1 MYTKNISPRNII
13 SFPEFPSETS
23 MRLGFLSIFVS
34 SLIILSAYSASLTS
48 FLTVSTVS
56 LPFST
61 MEEFVDHGSYGLI
74 TFRNSADYEII
85 TVRRHACLVY
95 YMKRI
100 IFEHMV

>member
-1 MYTKNISPRNII
+1 
-13 SFPEFPSETS
+13 

-85 TVRRHACLVY
+85 TVRRHVFGILYETNNIRTYGVSRYDFSLTIGA
-95 YMKRI
+95 
-100 IFEHMV
+100 

>member
-1 MYTKNISPRNII
+1 
-13 SFPEFPSETS
+13 

-61 MEEFVDHGSYGLI
+61 MEEFVDQGSYKLI

-85 TVRRHACLVY
+85 TVRGHVFGLYETNNIRAYSV
-95 YMKRI
+95 I
-100 IFEHMV
+100 IIDTISV

>member
-1 MYTKNISPRNII
+1 
-13 SFPEFPSETS
+13 

-61 MEEFVDHGSYGLI
+61 MEEFVDQGSYKLI

-85 TVRRHACLVY
+85 TVRGHVVFGLYETNNIRAYSV
-95 YMKRI
+95 I
-100 IFEHMV
+100 IIDTISV